1 MQTPGPIQPAFPPP
15 APNRPVLQLVCLLPW
30 VAPSLL
36 LFAADAYGPCTT
48 WYLGKGPHVLC
59 LGGRQTIGSIRVFSQ
74 RREQCLGVATGM
86 PASHRLE
93 CGLLLPTYH
102 HW

>member
-15 APNRPVLQLVCLLPW
+15 APNRPVLQLVCLPPR
-30 VAPSLL
+30 VDPSLF

-59 LGGRQTIGSIRVFSQ
+59 LEGRQTIGSI
-74 RREQCLGVATGM
+74 
-86 PASHRLE
+86 
-93 CGLLLPTYH
+93 
-102 HW
+102 